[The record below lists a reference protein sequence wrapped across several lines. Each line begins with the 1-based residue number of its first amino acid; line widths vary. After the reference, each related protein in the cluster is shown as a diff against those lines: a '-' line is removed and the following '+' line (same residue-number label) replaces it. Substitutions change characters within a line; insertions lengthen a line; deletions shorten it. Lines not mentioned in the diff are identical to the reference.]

1 MIRWLSIS
9 CCKDPIC
16 SFSEKMVN
24 GRLYSRILKRR
35 LEAVNLEPIFKFW
48 PNLIM
53 THYKKNFQKVVTSF
67 NDITKT
73 GYFLLKFPTSSNWPK
88 SLGNQSSRAS
98 WISTKFGIW
107 ITNTCGN
114 VIEGFKNFQLLYGAN
129 QEVKKSKN
137 NLNAIFWLFFYIYIY
152 SRVRGLSNHNK
163 SWQTGRTRYYL
174 FKSIDQILLWYS
186 LINSGDQI
194 CWK

>member
-1 MIRWLSIS
+1 
-9 CCKDPIC
+9 
-16 SFSEKMVN
+16 MVN

-152 SRVRGLSNHNK
+152 ILELEVCLITTKADRQVEHDTICLNPLTK
-163 SWQTGRTRYYL
+163 FYYD
-174 FKSIDQILLWYS
+174 IH
-186 LINSGDQI
+186 
-194 CWK
+194 